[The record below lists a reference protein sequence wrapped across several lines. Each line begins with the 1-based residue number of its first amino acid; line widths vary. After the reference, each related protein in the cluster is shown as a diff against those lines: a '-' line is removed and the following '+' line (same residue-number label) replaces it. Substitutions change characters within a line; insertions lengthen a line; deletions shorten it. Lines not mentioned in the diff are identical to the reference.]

1 MYVSAISQWAKI
13 RKKFDFWKP
22 YCFYFIEFFFQIE
35 YLAFEV
41 IVVSTWKN
49 GFVYWFFFRF
59 FVLYATY
66 ISISFIHVFI
76 CVEWMINK
84 IISLCQS
91 MKTLFIKITIFF
103 YFFAEEHLYGKMEDQ
118 KEFSEDVTHGLMPD
132 FPGLNLKETE
142 IVWLFWIMFTKIG
155 LNIMMLLV
163 TIRNLPFANALE
175 ENEKNLGF
183 KSLSFS
189 ISHAIYW
196 TWIRMK

>member
-1 MYVSAISQWAKI
+1 M
-13 RKKFDFWKP
+13 KKWF
-22 YCFYFIEFFFQIE
+22 CALIFFPIFCS
-35 YLAFEV
+35 LC
-41 IVVSTWKN
+41 N
-49 GFVYWFFFRF
+49 VY
-59 FVLYATY
+59 
-66 ISISFIHVFI
+66 ISFIHVFI

-118 KEFSEDVTHGLMPD
+118 KEFSEDVTHGLTPD

-175 ENEKNLGF
+175 ENEKKFGIQITLFLYLSCYLLNLNSYEI
-183 KSLSFS
+183 K
-189 ISHAIYW
+189 
-196 TWIRMK
+196 